1 MGCRVFLQGIF
12 PTQRLNLLLLRLL
25 NWQAGSLPLVP
36 AGTPMRC
43 AVVVV
48 SCSAVCDSATSWAIT
63 RQALLFMGI
72 LQARILEGLSCL
84 PPGDPPDSGVEPT
97 SLASPALAG
106 RFFTTSATWEDRVLC
121 TRHQI
126 CQHLDF
132 VLPSVQNWEINVCC
146 LSHSVFGI
154 FVTAA

>member
-12 PTQRLNLLLLRLL
+12 PTQRLNLHLLCLL

-36 AGTPMRC
+36 PGKPMCC
-43 AVVVV
+43 AVM
-48 SCSAVCDSATSWAIT
+48 C
-63 RQALLFMGI
+63 LLAQ
-72 LQARILEGLSCL
+72 LCVTLCNPVDHN
-84 PPGDPPDSGVEPT
+84 PPGTSVHGDSPGKNTGGVAMPSSRDPPDSGIKST
-97 SLASPALAG
+97 LSPALAG
-106 RFFTTSATWEDRVLC
+106 RFFTTGATWEDHVLC

-132 VLPSVQNWEINVCC
+132 VLPSLQNWEINVCC
-146 LSHSVFGI
+146 LSHSVFVI